1 MTRRSLTHVL
11 LSLLL
16 LLSQQ
21 LAIAHVMSHWS
32 AQINTPVQI
41 QAGKDDGGLSK
52 AIAQDQ
58 SCDQCLAFAQ
68 IASAVG
74 NTPRSFAP
82 PAQCDAAIGTAGAV
96 PAGARAPCPFDTRAP
111 PAIA

>member
-21 LAIAHVMSHWS
+21 LAMAHVMSHWS
-32 AQINTPVQI
+32 ARLAPAGQL
-41 QAGKDDGGLSK
+41 QAGKDDGSLSR

-74 NTPRSFAP
+74 SGARSFAP
-82 PAQCDAAIGTAGAV
+82 PALCDAAIARSGAA
-96 PAGARAPCPFDTRAP
+96 PAGACAPCPFDTRAP
-111 PAIA
+111 PANA